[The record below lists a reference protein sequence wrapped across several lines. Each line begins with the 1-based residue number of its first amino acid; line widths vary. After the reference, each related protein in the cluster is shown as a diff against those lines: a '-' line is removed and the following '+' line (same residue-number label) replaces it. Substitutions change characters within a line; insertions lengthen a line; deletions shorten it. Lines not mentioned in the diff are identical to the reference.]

1 MQKIRIDFDN
11 SGLPQHISAV
21 ENDSQSRFF
30 QATLYENGKA
40 YTAPEGA
47 TYSIMYHGFGPQNQG
62 WYDTINDG
70 AGKRAACAVSGNVV
84 TCEIARQALQV
95 PGHVSIVLCVTTGKG
110 YMLKSWPIEC
120 ECKND
125 RYDSTAEIQSFF
137 YVTQVSN
144 ADWTQAIQ
152 AWEDLKNTID
162 PTLSVSGKAA
172 DAKATGDA
180 VNAETARAKAAE
192 ETNAQGIGRL
202 KEDLRQI
209 NPDANIRVI
218 FMDDKFPAVKSYGFT
233 VVGCGGFYIS
243 DLTTSSMVRCAF
255 SDIAAQIPE
264 YATWDADSQ
273 TFTLNLGSGEKR
285 FGFDTSTNEFT
296 VSNSTQKRNPN
307 IVTLYWMYYQEYGGL
322 IYEYGICHHAYTGFP
337 LDVILQLSAKVAE
350 LSGKLTI
357 TDSDA
362 LYMGNWKKNDR
373 EEFSF
378 SDIAAQIP
386 EYATWDADSQTFTL
400 NLGNNGEKRFV
411 YNTATKKFRVDT
423 TLGLMNDED
432 VVLYWA
438 YYGKAGGIL
447 YNEIALRG
455 TRIQKIAEQLG
466 DNDAYVIFYD
476 TTKIVSCGRGGFVLS
491 DADGFYI
498 ANRSST
504 IRTDFSFSDIAA
516 QIPEYATWDA
526 DSQTFTLNLGNN
538 GEKRFGFDTSTNKF
552 IVDSITSTKPY
563 GLIVLYWAYY
573 KRYGGKIAEQIA
585 TRLYLEN
592 KNEYL
597 TSNSIQKDTFNASFH
612 TGAKDFA
619 TVCKRYGMLFNGD
632 ESNGVI
638 AVDTC
643 ESFLWFTDPHL
654 FTATDGGIH
663 KMEEY
668 VAQLQKYYN
677 STPTTFALCGGDWLG
692 NSDVP
697 EMACYKM
704 GYIDGICR
712 SMFDKCYMLVGNHDT
727 NYQGKKDANSSTYTT
742 RLSRLAIRNL
752 WYRDIGRAYYDF
764 DGANTHFYCFD
775 TGIENQTLEYNNGY
789 GYEQATWFAEKLMN
803 ERYNHVAIAAH
814 IYAYSTIPDGTVP
827 DDVQPLTR
835 LLLQI
840 SSAYNRRSEISV
852 NGKNYNFVDAT
863 GRVEFML
870 AGHSHED
877 YTLMDSGIP
886 IIATLDCGNHQSYTA
901 DCSFD
906 LVFVDYDNRKI
917 KCIRAGVGKDREINL
932 DN

>member
-1 MQKIRIDFDN
+1 MKPFKEVIDGIRKAVMASEVREDIAQGMEYVEQFANTAGENIQK
-11 SGLPQHISAV
+11 V
-21 ENDSQSRFF
+21 
-30 QATLYENGKA
+30 
-40 YTAPEGA
+40 
-47 TYSIMYHGFGPQNQG
+47 
-62 WYDTINDG
+62 
-70 AGKRAACAVSGNVV
+70 
-84 TCEIARQALQV
+84 
-95 PGHVSIVLCVTTGKG
+95 
-110 YMLKSWPIEC
+110 
-120 ECKND
+120 
-125 RYDSTAEIQSFF
+125 
-137 YVTQVSN
+137 
-144 ADWTQAIQ
+144 
-152 AWEDLKNTID
+152 ID
-162 PTLSVSGKAA
+162 PTLSIEGKAA
-172 DAKATGDA
+172 DAAKVGEA
-180 VNAETARAKAAE
+180 VGE
-192 ETNAQGIGRL
+192 I

-209 NPDANIRVI
+209 NPDANIQVV
-218 FMDDKFPAVKSYGFT
+218 FMDGKFPAVKNYGFT
-233 VVGCGGFYIS
+233 VVGCSGFYIS
-243 DLTTSSMVRCAF
+243 DLTTSSMVSCTF

-285 FGFDTSTNEFT
+285 FGFDTSTNKFT
-296 VSNSTQKRNPN
+296 VSNSVQKRNPN
-307 IVTLYWMYYQEYGGL
+307 IVTLYWIYSKEYGGL

-337 LDVILQLSAKVAE
+337 LDVILQTRAKVVE

-357 TDSDA
+357 TDSTA
-362 LYMGNWKKNDR
+362 LYMGNWKDGGRKT
-373 EEFSF
+373 FSF

-400 NLGNNGEKRFV
+400 NLGNNDEKRFV
-411 YNTATKKFRVDT
+411 YNTATRKFRVDT
-423 TLGLMNDED
+423 TLGIINDED
-432 VVLYWA
+432 VVLYWS

-447 YNEIALRG
+447 HNEIAFRG
-455 TRIQKIAEQLG
+455 TIEELLG
-466 DNDAYVIFYD
+466 DNDAYVVFYD
-476 TTKIVSCGRGGFVLS
+476 ATKIVSCGRGGFVLS
-491 DADGFYI
+491 DADGFYVD
-498 ANRSST
+498 NRSST
-504 IRTDFSFSDIAA
+504 KRTAFSFSDIAA

-538 GEKRFGFDTSTNKF
+538 DEKRFGLDTSTNKF
-552 IVDSITSTKPY
+552 TVDSITRPKPY
-563 GLIVLYWAYY
+563 GLIVLYWTYY

-585 TRLYLEN
+585 TLLYLEN

-597 TSNSIQKDTFNASFH
+597 TNSSLQKDTFNASFH
-612 TGAKDFA
+612 TGAKNFA

-764 DGANTHFYCFD
+764 DGVNTHFYCFD

-852 NGKNYNFVDAT
+852 NEKNYNFVDAT

-917 KCIRAGVGKDREINL
+917 KCIRAGVGEDREINL